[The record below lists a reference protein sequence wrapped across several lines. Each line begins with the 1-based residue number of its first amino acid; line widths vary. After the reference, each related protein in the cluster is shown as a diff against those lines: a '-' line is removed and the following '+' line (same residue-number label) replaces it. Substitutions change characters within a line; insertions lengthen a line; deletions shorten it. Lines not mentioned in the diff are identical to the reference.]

1 MNKKNMESI
10 DPDADEDPF
19 AKADDFQNKEI
30 VISYNDKIPLGAK
43 QDSAKSKLP
52 EEEKKEPNAGRVSSI
67 KKGSYAFDDPASP
80 RKLIK
85 EAPNA
90 AANDNSPSQPP
101 MASKVTIQNTCS
113 DEEEMKTINV
123 DNDDKQAT
131 ARASASVDTKASIDQ
146 HRPESNLHEF
156 SYEGR
161 KFFVRLN

>member
-30 VISYNDKIPLGAK
+30 MISYNDKIPLGAK
-43 QDSAKSKLP
+43 QDSAKSNLP

-80 RKLIK
+80 RRLIK

-90 AANDNSPSQPP
+90 AANDNSPS
-101 MASKVTIQNTCS
+101 
-113 DEEEMKTINV
+113 
-123 DNDDKQAT
+123 
-131 ARASASVDTKASIDQ
+131 
-146 HRPESNLHEF
+146 
-156 SYEGR
+156 
-161 KFFVRLN
+161 